1 MLFTQYANV
10 DSKST
15 FDNSNDIDM
24 YALEEA
30 LNESEFNMKVFDYE
44 YNHEF
49 HNAEMIAIEAYK
61 ESNGNTAVLES
72 QFEVIKEGFLGK
84 IWDKFKSFL
93 KMIWDAIVKAITK
106 LLEWL
111 RIKKKKLEEEQE
123 KAEEEVKESEKQSS
137 TTSASNVDSNDSTPK
152 NTNEAEK
159 PKDSSQTSE
168 EVPKAI
174 EPPKNMS
181 QAVQQQEAK
190 KKKEGYF
197 ADKKKP
203 VERKDNRQWGKKTP
217 SRRFARKIPVNK
229 IVIQNGYI
237 DINNASDI
245 LVKWE
250 ENIIKFFKYTASI
263 ISELLSGKI
272 PSGYDSL
279 FKRDY
284 DTHSDNSRDKYGY
297 YNATKEGEK
306 NYIELMWN
314 KSGAT
319 DLYYRVTVDDKRTP
333 ENWAIAKLSN
343 QKFSD
348 SATIKIGRTVEKE
361 RQLRNNFITISSKRI
376 NKNTISDIKK
386 SLDDVDKKLN
396 NISDKSD
403 LANQNVKINR
413 LAYNGFRL
421 AYLNQLMLVRGITKL
436 IELSERGEREAIA
449 AHDKGEKAA

>member
-1 MLFTQYANV
+1 MLFTQYVNV
-10 DSKST
+10 DLEST

-49 HNAEMIAIEAYK
+49 HNVEMIAIEAYK

-72 QFEVIKEGFLGK
+72 QLDIIKEGFLGK

-123 KAEEEVKESEKQSS
+123 KAEEEVKETEKQSNIS
-137 TTSASNVDSNDSTPK
+137 TTSANSSESTPK
-152 NTNEAEK
+152 DNIDTEKPEDTSQNSEEK
-159 PKDSSQTSE
+159 PKTE
-168 EVPKAI
+168 
-174 EPPKNMS
+174 EPPKNMT

-190 KKKEGYF
+190 KKKEGHF

-217 SRRFARKIPVNK
+217 SRKFARKIPVNM

-263 ISELLSGKI
+263 VSELLSGKI

-279 FKRDY
+279 FKHDY
-284 DTHSDNSRDKYGY
+284 DTHSDNTRDKYGY
-297 YNATKEGEK
+297 YNATKEGER

-314 KSGAT
+314 KSGVT
-319 DLYYRVTVDDKRTP
+319 GLYQRVTIDDKENKP
-333 ENWAIAKLSN
+333 ENWALDKLSKY
-343 QKFSD
+343 KFNEDGSV
-348 SATIKIGRTVEKE
+348 KIGRTVEKE
-361 RQLRNNFITISSKRI
+361 RQLRNAFITVSSKKI

-386 SLDDVDKKLN
+386 SLDDVDRKLN

-449 AHDKGEKAA
+449 SHDKGEKAA

>member
-10 DSKST
+10 DLEST
-15 FDNSNDIDM
+15 FDNSNDIDT

-49 HNAEMIAIEAYK
+49 HNVEMIAIEAYK
-61 ESNGNTAVLES
+61 ESNGNTTVLES

-123 KAEEEVKESEKQSS
+123 KAEEEVKESEKQSNAS
-137 TTSASNVDSNDSTPK
+137 TSSDESNKPIPK
-152 NTNEAEK
+152 VNTEVEK
-159 PKDSSQTSE
+159 HEDSSQDSDDT
-168 EVPKAI
+168 PKAI

-190 KKKEGYF
+190 KKKEGHF

-217 SRRFARKIPVNK
+217 SRRFTRKIPVNM

-237 DINNASDI
+237 DINGASDK

-263 ISELLSGKI
+263 ISELLSGKV
-272 PSGYDSL
+272 PSGYDTL
-279 FKRDY
+279 FKHDY
-284 DTHSDNSRDKYGY
+284 DTHTDNSRDKFGY
-297 YNATKEGEK
+297 YNSTKEGER
-306 NYIELMWN
+306 NYIQLMWN
-314 KSGAT
+314 KSGVT
-319 DLYYRVTVDDKRTP
+319 DLYYRVTIDDKENKP
-333 ENWAIAKLSN
+333 ENWALDRLSN
-343 QKFSD
+343 FKFKEDGS
-348 SATIKIGRTVEKE
+348 IKIGRTVEKE
-361 RQLRNNFITISSKRI
+361 RQLRNNFISVSSKRI

-386 SLDDVDKKLN
+386 SLDEVDKKLN
-396 NISDKSD
+396 NISDNSD
-403 LANQNVKINR
+403 LANRNVRINR

-436 IELSERGEREAIA
+436 IELSERNEREAIA